1 MGKGTKFLIITFL
14 ILVRFKIRG
23 AKFGFVFIWVIE
35 FFDSVMS
42 SVTCITIGTL
52 EEALIIQPWWI
63 VATAFTSAVL
73 RMLATSMLI

>member
-1 MGKGTKFLIITFL
+1 MGL
-14 ILVRFKIRG
+14 KIRRT
-23 AKFGFVFIWVIE
+23 KFGFVFIWVIK

-42 SVTCITIGTL
+42 SVTSVAVGTL
-52 EEALIIQPWWI
+52 EEDLVIKPWWV